1 MPGKV
6 FTMKTKITTRPAET
20 VSRARTAITDRA
32 KSISPDVDRPDPE
45 TPTQT
50 AENDLSSD
58 ERLKR
63 AAMPCPE
70 EFRPAYIHLLK
81 MLEADNRDVLFEDAP
96 PIVHFERSVLIL
108 LVNTPDLDPWDMA
121 EITDCF
127 PECREFSEQLR
138 MLSRLRQREHV

>member
-1 MPGKV
+1 
-6 FTMKTKITTRPAET
+6 MKATNDTNARPEPAET
-20 VSRARTAITDRA
+20 VSKARAAITDR
-32 KSISPDVDRPDPE
+32 KKIIPPDVDRSELDKPIEPDILAKIE
-45 TPTQT
+45 
-50 AENDLSSD
+50 
-58 ERLKR
+58 R
-63 AAMPCPE
+63 AAMPCPP

-81 MLEADNRDVLFEDAP
+81 MLRAENDDVFFEDAP